1 MLVILTAV
9 PLEFVTMTECAALVV
24 LITVAGIS
32 RVLSEN
38 VRGPA
43 APPVPVP
50 ERLTTCGLN
59 MPLYVTVTPPRTVPG
74 AVGVNETLK
83 VHLEA
88 PGSVAPQGVVPLP
101 AALKSPLASS
111 VRLSEEE
118 PLFLSVTVR
127 EALVVPTATL
137 PKAIADIEGESA
149 GTPVPLRFS
158 SDGVVG
164 RELLTVISPGTE
176 PVRGGLKVTL
186 IIQLPLGCSVAPA
199 QVLVCA

>member
-1 MLVILTAV
+1 M
-9 PLEFVTMTECAALVV
+9 
-24 LITVAGIS
+24 
-32 RVLSEN
+32 
-38 VRGPA
+38 
-43 APPVPVP
+43 
-50 ERLTTCGLN
+50 
-59 MPLYVTVTPPRTVPG
+59 
-74 AVGVNETLK
+74 NETLK
-83 VHLEA
+83 VHLDA
-88 PGSVAPQGVVPLP
+88 PGSVAPQGVAPLP
-101 AALKSPLASS
+101 TALKSPLASS
-111 VRLSEEE
+111 VKLSEEE

-176 PVRGGLKVTL
+176 PVRGGLKVTVIL
-186 IIQLPLGCSVAPA
+186 QVPLGCNVAPT

>member
-1 MLVILTAV
+1 MPLILTAV
-9 PLEFVTMTECAALVV
+9 ALEFVTVTEWAGLVA

-43 APPVPVP
+43 DPPVPVP

-83 VHLEA
+83 VHLDA
-88 PGSVAPQGVVPLP
+88 PASVAPQGIVPL
-101 AALKSPLASS
+101 ATALKSPLATS
-111 VRLSEEE
+111 VKLSEEE
-118 PLFLSVTVR
+118 PLFFSVTVR
-127 EALVVPTATL
+127 EGLVVPTATL
-137 PKAIADIEGESA
+137 PKAIADVEIEIGGS
-149 GTPVPLRFS
+149 PVPLRFS

-164 RELLTVISPGTE
+164 RELLTVTSPGIE
-176 PVRGGLKVTL
+176 PMRGGLKVTVIL
-186 IIQLPLGCSVAPA
+186 QLPLGCSVAPA
-199 QVLVCA
+199 QVLVWA